1 MVLNFW
7 RQWVKDKEAK
17 LLDSEDIAKI
27 FKCSDLEIDHV
38 LEECGFQEDIGGYWE
53 YNGENSRYFAAY
65 VPTKRKGFDH
75 CALLKITGYG
85 SKHDQVSFKPLW
97 RSTILNILKKYI

>member
-7 RQWVKDKEAK
+7 RRLTKGNAAE
-17 LLDSEDIAKI
+17 LLDSADIAKV

-38 LEECGFQEDIGGYWE
+38 LEEYGFQEDIGGYWE

-65 VPTKRKGFDH
+65 VPTKRKGSDH
-75 CALLKITGYG
+75 CALLKMTGHG

-97 RSTILNILKKYI
+97 RNTILEVLKNYI